1 MISRILGLFKLQLFK
16 KKWRKANVHNFT
28 RAKNMFPKE
37 IVSVGNMSYGCLDV
51 RSWGSPD
58 EKLIIGNYVSI
69 ALEVKFILG
78 GNHRTDTLSTYPF
91 KVMMLGEKSEATTK
105 GPVVIEDDVWVATG
119 ATILSGVTIGKGAVI
134 AAGSVVTK
142 NVPAYSIVGG
152 NPAKVIKYRFSEELI
167 KKLKQI
173 DYSMID
179 KEFVEKNQV
188 SLCSELTND
197 NLDIFLK
204 DLN

>member
-1 MISRILGLFKLQLFK
+1 MITKILRLFKLQLFK
-16 KKWRKANVHNFT
+16 KNWRKANVHNFT
-28 RAKNMFPKE
+28 SAKNIFPRE

-69 ALEVKFILG
+69 ASEVKFILG

-105 GPVVIEDDVWVATG
+105 GPVVIEDDAWIATG
-119 ATILSGVTIGKGAVI
+119 VTILSGVTIGKGAVV

-152 NPAKVIKYRFSEELI
+152 NPAQVIKYRFSEELI
-167 KKLKQI
+167 EKLKQI
-173 DYSMID
+173 DYSMIN
-179 KEFVEKNQV
+179 KEFAEKNQV
-188 SLCSELTND
+188 SLYSELTND